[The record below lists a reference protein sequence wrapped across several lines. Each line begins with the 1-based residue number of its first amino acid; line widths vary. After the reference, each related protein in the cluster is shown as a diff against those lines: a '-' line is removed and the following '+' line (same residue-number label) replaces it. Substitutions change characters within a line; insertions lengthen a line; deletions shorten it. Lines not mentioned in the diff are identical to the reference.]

1 MPDKSPTP
9 PTHRPTNKEL
19 VHILK
24 SIAAVYLIQG
34 ANRFRLIAYQKAS
47 DAIEPL
53 TQEVYDLWQNGMLD
67 TIPGLGSTMQEHL
80 DEYFRSPED
89 SYFQKQLSQLPA
101 SVYELMRAPG
111 IGPMKAYK
119 IVTAFGFNDPTTI
132 YADVRKAASSNLIAE
147 LDSFGVKSQADIIKA
162 LDILDERGTTEIRMN
177 LPVALRLASDVT
189 AYLLQHTSI
198 TRVEP
203 MGSLRR
209 RAPTIG
215 DVDLLVVCDEA
226 HMQDVIHYFV
236 TYPACISI
244 EAEGKDKGAI
254 MVSGGRRVDLRVIPE
269 RQYGSMIQYFTG
281 SKAHNIK
288 LREIALK
295 KGYSLNEFGI
305 KDVKTGELKEFAT
318 EESFYEF
325 LGLQWV
331 PPEMREGFDEI
342 KLSQNHT
349 VPQLIEV
356 SDIQGEFHVHSNF
369 DVTTSHDLGADSI
382 EDMARKA
389 HELGYKY
396 LALSEHN
403 PASKLSNE
411 EATSIIKAKKE
422 AIDAWNAHPTV
433 PVHLLN
439 SLEIDIQPD
448 GSLALPDSAF
458 EHLDLCVVSLHS
470 SFRMSRDDMTKRILK
485 AFTYPKVRIMG
496 HPTGRLLGKREEVEA
511 DWVAVMKEAT
521 KRGIALEINASPE
534 RLDLPEGLVRQAL
547 IHKTKL
553 VIDTDAHAASHMDGI
568 EFGVYVARRGWV
580 QKDDIMNTKPLKEI
594 IHWINS

>member
-1 MPDKSPTP
+1 MPAEKS
-9 PTHRPTNKEL
+9 THRPTNKEL

-34 ANRFRLIAYQKAS
+34 ANRFRLIAYQKAA

-53 TQEVYDLWQNGMLD
+53 TQEVYDIWQNGQLD
-67 TIPGLGSTMQEHL
+67 TIQGLGSSMQEHL
-80 DEYFRSPED
+80 NEYFTSPKD
-89 SYFQKQLSQLPA
+89 SYFEKQLAQLPA

-119 IVTAFGFNDPTTI
+119 IVSALHLNDPKTI
-132 YADVRKAASSNLIAE
+132 FADVRTAAQQNKIAE
-147 LDSFGVKSQADIIKA
+147 LDSFGEKSQADIIKA
-162 LDILDERGTTEIRMN
+162 LDVLDERGTTEGRMA
-177 LPVALRLASDVT
+177 LPVAMRLADDVT
-189 AYLLQHTSI
+189 DYLLKHDAV

-215 DVDLLVVCDEA
+215 DVDLLVVCDEK
-226 HMQDVIHYFV
+226 HMQEVVHHFV
-236 TYPACISI
+236 QYPARISV

-269 RQYGSMIQYFTG
+269 RQYGAMIQYFTG

-295 KGYSLNEFGI
+295 KGFSLNEFGI
-305 KDVKTGELKEFAT
+305 KDVKTGAIHEFST
-318 EESFYEF
+318 EEGFYDF
-325 LGLQWV
+325 LDLQWV

-342 KLSQNHT
+342 KLSQTHT
-349 VPQLIEV
+349 VPQLITV
-356 SDIQGEFHVHSNF
+356 KDICGEFHVHSNF

-382 EDMARKA
+382 EAMARKA
-389 HELGYKY
+389 HELGYTY
-396 LALSEHN
+396 LALSEHS
-403 PASKLSNE
+403 PASKCTAE
-411 EATSIIKAKKE
+411 EATAIIKRKKE
-422 AIDAWNAHPTV
+422 AIDAWNAKPIV
-433 PVHLLN
+433 PVHLFN

-448 GSLALPDSAF
+448 GSLALPESAF
-458 EHLDLCVVSLHS
+458 EYLDLCVVSLHS
-470 SFRMSRDDMTKRILK
+470 SFRMSRADMTKRILK

-496 HPTGRLLGKREEVEA
+496 HPTGRMLGKREEVDA
-511 DWVAVMKEAT
+511 DWETIMKEAT

-553 VIDTDAHAASHMDGI
+553 VIDTDAHAASHMDGM

-580 QKDDIMNTKPLKEI
+580 TKNDIMNTKSLKDI